1 MTPAQMIATLNSQ
14 LALNGETVVL
24 RRYTAPTGSPR
35 PKVDVS
41 AKGFV
46 RAVGN
51 PALVGE
57 VNQVETHVTLSPTEA
72 TVASWPLP
80 VRTGDKIVIQSIE
93 RNIDEVHPILVAD
106 TLVRINLVL
115 RG

>member
-1 MTPAQMIATLNSQ
+1 VTPTEIVATLNAR
-14 LALNGETVVL
+14 LLEWGETVTL
-24 RRYTAPTGSPR
+24 RRYTAPTGNPR
-35 PKVDVS
+35 PKTEV
-41 AKGFV
+41 AARGIV
-46 RAVGN
+46 RVRTT
-51 PALVGE
+51 PTLVGE
-57 VNQVETHVTLSPTEA
+57 VSQVETHVTLSPTEA

-106 TLVRINLVL
+106 TLVRINLVV